1 MPLITIQIDT
11 DKITNESNDDEE
23 SEAEKVCVIIG
34 QLTLLLNDFVD
45 FDYRNN
51 RKLVDSY
58 SAVFETYTYTENETD

>member
-45 FDYRNN
+45 FDYRNGCD
-51 RKLVDSY
+51 L
-58 SAVFETYTYTENETD
+58 

>member
-58 SAVFETYTYTENETD
+58 SAVFGTYTYTENETD